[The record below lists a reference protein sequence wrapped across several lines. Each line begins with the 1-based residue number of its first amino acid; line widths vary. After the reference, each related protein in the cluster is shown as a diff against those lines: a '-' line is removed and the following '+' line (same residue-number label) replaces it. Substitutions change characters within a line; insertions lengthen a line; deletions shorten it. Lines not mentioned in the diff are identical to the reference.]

1 MPQVREDV
9 RVRLNEGDELLLLL
23 QDLLEVLKVVLWVF
37 LLLEFL
43 DDFNL

>member
-23 QDLLEVLKVVLWVF
+23 QDLLEVLKVVLRVF

-43 DDFNL
+43 DDLNL